1 MQMKLYYMNMN
12 INKGCIMDKFKTRD
26 GAFNIG
32 INVEINKRNKKTGR
46 IIESRKVHN
55 RCLRLQLLALA
66 KFLNGEFNSTTNDYQ
81 VIESWIPRY
90 LGVGT
95 NVASPDSQSSI
106 TTSVQVNDTRL
117 LSEISP
123 RMKLQDKHKIV
134 NRATQSYIQ
143 LIISTYLPE
152 HLYNGYTIK
161 EAGLFSKPTGNNCL
175 FRVVF
180 DGIQKTEDSVVEV
193 NWTIS
198 IISVDSHNQPYE
210 EVDKS
215 DLKLSID
222 TMLDRFVALYGN
234 FAEPCA
240 KLKNAIEEYANLT
253 ATQETVDEDTAS
265 MSEINARMVDWPE
278 LTERT

>member
-1 MQMKLYYMNMN
+1 MENL
-12 INKGCIMDKFKTRD
+12 KTRD
-26 GAFNIG
+26 ASFNIG
-32 INVEINKRNKKTGR
+32 INVEINKRDKKTGR
-46 IIESRKVHN
+46 VLESRHVHN

-81 VIESWIPRY
+81 IIESWIPRY

-95 NVASPDSQSSI
+95 NIASPDSQSSI
-106 TTSVQVNDTRL
+106 TTHVQVNDTRL

-134 NRATQSYIQ
+134 NRTTQSYIQ

-161 EAGLFSKPTGNNCL
+161 EAGLFSKATGNNCL

-210 EVDKS
+210 EVDKT

-222 TMLDRFVALYGN
+222 TMLERFVLLYDN
-234 FAEPCA
+234 FEEPCRR
-240 KLKNAIEEYANLT
+240 LKEAIEEYASQSS
-253 ATQETVDEDTAS
+253 TQETVDVDTAS
-265 MSEINARMVDWPE
+265 MGEINAIMVDWPE
-278 LTERT
+278 LTEKT